1 MQRIAIRTVALFLF
15 GCALTLSARSASAS
29 TLSRQLGQ
37 TLPELKFEGVTLND
51 AVDFLRD
58 VSGANISVNWKAL
71 AAEGVTPDSAL
82 TLKLRN
88 VSLRKG
94 LDLILAEA
102 GAGDKLGWTTDQN
115 VIEISTR
122 ELIDSKMYTRVYPIE
137 DLLLLVPD
145 FVGPRISLTENGGTG
160 SGNSGSG
167 SGTTSSSSS
176 ESIVETPPPE
186 EKPKSRT
193 ERADE
198 LISLIRDVV
207 RPEIWVENGGTAA
220 IKYWNGNLIVTAP
233 RSVLEAI
240 GGSFE

>member
-1 MQRIAIRTVALFLF
+1 MRRIAIPLVVLILF
-15 GCALTLSARSASAS
+15 GCALTVPAASAS
-29 TLSRQLGQ
+29 TLSRQLGK
-37 TLPELKFEGVTLND
+37 TLPELRFDGVALND
-51 AVDFLRD
+51 AIDFLRD
-58 VSGANISVNWKAL
+58 VSGANITVNWKAL
-71 AAEGVTPDSAL
+71 SEQGVTPDSPL

-94 LDLILAEA
+94 LDLILSEA

-115 VIEISTR
+115 VVEISTR

-145 FVGPRISLTENGGTG
+145 FAGPRISLTENG
-160 SGNSGSG
+160 SGNSGSS
-167 SGTTSSSSS
+167 SGTASSS
-176 ESIVETPPPE
+176 ENILETPPPE
-186 EKPKSRT
+186 EKPKTRA

-198 LISLIRDVV
+198 LVALIRDVV

-220 IKYWNGNLIVTAP
+220 IRYWNGNLIVTAP
-233 RSVLEAI
+233 RSVHEAI

>member
-1 MQRIAIRTVALFLF
+1 MQRIAIRIVALILF
-15 GCALTLSARSASAS
+15 GCALTVPAPSASAS
-29 TLSRQLGQ
+29 TLSRQLGK
-37 TLPELKFEGVTLND
+37 TLPELRFDGVALND
-51 AVDFLRD
+51 AIDFLRD
-58 VSGANISVNWKAL
+58 VSGANITVNWKAL
-71 AAEGVTPDSAL
+71 SEQGVTPDAPL

-94 LDLILAEA
+94 LDLVLSEA

-115 VIEISTR
+115 VVEISTR

-145 FVGPRISLTENGGTG
+145 FAGPRISLTENGGTG
-160 SGNSGSG
+160 SGNSGSS
-167 SGTTSSSSS
+167 SGTSSSS
-176 ESIVETPPPE
+176 ENILETPPPE
-186 EKPKSRT
+186 EKPKTRA

-198 LISLIRDVV
+198 LVSLIRDVI

-220 IKYWNGNLIVTAP
+220 IRYWNGNLIVTAP
-233 RSVLEAI
+233 RSVQEAL